1 MPETAAGI
9 LLLVQGWWSQNEKI
23 LRGRTGQGKDFV
35 SWTYSKDTDLPI
47 CYLINHSNSVWG
59 RLCYPE
65 RAGWVNQ
72 EVKLLRVTQHVGGG
86 FQIQTEVCSASR
98 AVLKLLW
105 HPSFTS
111 HEEWTWGVR
120 VGWPLFS
127 SFFYFFFLFWLCCP
141 TFDLS
146 WPPFHHVQGSWT
158 RCLLRFF
165 LALRSFE
172 MLGKP
177 QGGIRENK

>member
-9 LLLVQGWWSQNEKI
+9 LLLVQGWWSQNGKI

-127 SFFYFFFLFWLCCP
+127 SFFYFFFILTLLPNIWPFLTSISPCARQLDQMFTEVLF
-141 TFDLS
+141 
-146 WPPFHHVQGSWT
+146 GSKIFWN
-158 RCLLRFF
+158 
-165 LALRSFE
+165 AW
-172 MLGKP
+172 
-177 QGGIRENK
+177 